1 MIEKQKALEIIVQ
14 QISQLPRDHESE
26 IALHSLQQAY
36 DQIYAMPSEPKTSVI
51 LERKRD
57 LLVDRMLDGG
67 NLLPYM
73 NESEAKEVV
82 DVMIQCI
89 KER

>member
-1 MIEKQKALEIIVQ
+1 MIEKQKALEIIIQ

-26 IALHSLQQAY
+26 LALHALQQAH
-36 DQIYAMPSEPKTSVI
+36 DQIYDMPSEPKTSVL

-57 LLVDRMLDGG
+57 LLVDMMLAGG
-67 NLLPYM
+67 DFLPCM

-82 DVMIQCI
+82 NVMIQCI

>member
-1 MIEKQKALEIIVQ
+1 MIEKQKALEIIIQ

-26 IALHSLQQAY
+26 IALHALQQAH
-36 DQIYAMPSEPKTSVI
+36 DQIYALSSEPKTSVL

-67 NLLPYM
+67 DFLPCM
-73 NESEAKEVV
+73 NAFEAKEVV
-82 DVMIQCI
+82 NVMIQCI